1 MIPSLQY
8 FHSVPIENTPP
19 AELSSWQFCIWIVF
33 RRTHLPYGYIQWR
46 VVITTISF
54 IILFSFIIP
63 NFITK
68 LFFHNDSVVVSMTYF
83 SNENRF
89 KIMFLYGLTLF
100 FTVVKSYVI
109 PCLYQCDKTDINYMV
124 DDIYIMQASE
134 WKKALGIQL
143 WDKMKEYTWSLMP
156 LHNKYI
162 SFRNKSSF
170 SENYTCAVFVFFRL
184 PKNQQ

>member
-1 MIPSLQY
+1 MNLCFPSSTFIFLSAVLIFLHLFSVFWHSFSGRFCLYLQRILSRWY
-8 FHSVPIENTPP
+8 PVCSISVQSPVKTLHLQSLAPE
-19 AELSSWQFCIWIVF
+19 QFCIWIVF
-33 RRTHLPYGYIQWR
+33 RRTNLPYGYIQWR
-46 VVITTISF
+46 LVITTISC

-68 LFFHNDSVVVSMTYF
+68 LFFFHNDSIAVSMTYF

-124 DDIYIMQASE
+124 DDIYIMQASG
-134 WKKALGIQL
+134 K
-143 WDKMKEYTWSLMP
+143 
-156 LHNKYI
+156 
-162 SFRNKSSF
+162 
-170 SENYTCAVFVFFRL
+170 RL
-184 PKNQQ
+184 